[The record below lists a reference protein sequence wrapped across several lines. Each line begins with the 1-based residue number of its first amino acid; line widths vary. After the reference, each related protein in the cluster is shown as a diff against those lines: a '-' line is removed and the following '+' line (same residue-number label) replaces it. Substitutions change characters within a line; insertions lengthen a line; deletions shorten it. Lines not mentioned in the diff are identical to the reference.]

1 MRSEARKETGE
12 SLLDH
17 MQVFARGDRET
28 VMAELIMPVNVV
40 LWRGGAVIPAA
51 ATPGE
56 ELDYLTHHRIFAC
69 LSGNC
74 GLQKITLET
83 ERVSEEEMMN
93 RQSHADERN
102 RPIAAGSEHFS
113 EYFETVIIGG
123 GQAGLSVGYHLK
135 RQGRPFV
142 ILDANERIGDAWRKR
157 WDSLRLFTPARYSG
171 LAGWRF
177 PAPAVSFPTKD
188 EMADYLESY
197 AARFDLPVRTGVK
210 VDGLFREGDRFV
222 VASGNRR
229 FEAEHVVV
237 ATGANQVPK
246 VPAFAD
252 DLRSTIVQPHSS
264 QYRHPS
270 QLQKGP
276 VLVVGAG
283 NSGAEIAFE
292 VSRTHPT
299 YLSGK
304 PSGQIPV
311 RHGPAAARFFFPV
324 IRFVGHHVLTLRTP
338 IGRKVQP
345 KFISHSAPLIRVK
358 LKDLDAAGV
367 EQVPRT
373 VGMEDGRPA
382 LEDGRVLDVSNVI
395 WCTGFRQEFPWIDLP
410 ISGEDGLPLHERGV
424 VVGEPSLYFVGLPFQ
439 YAATSDV
446 LPGVGRDAEY
456 TAKHIASR
464 EPNGRPPAHAPAGA
478 RRPEATDRVRTGGA
492 DARIVRGA

>member
-1 MRSEARKETGE
+1 MNTKS
-12 SLLDH
+12 D
-17 MQVFARGDRET
+17 
-28 VMAELIMPVNVV
+28 
-40 LWRGGAVIPAA
+40 
-51 ATPGE
+51 
-56 ELDYLTHHRIFAC
+56 
-69 LSGNC
+69 
-74 GLQKITLET
+74 LE
-83 ERVSEEEMMN
+83 
-93 RQSHADERN
+93 ERN
-102 RPIAAGSEHFS
+102 RPTTAGS

-135 RQGRPFV
+135 KQGRPFV

-157 WDSLRLFTPARYSG
+157 WDSLRLFTPARSSG

-177 PAPAVSFPTKD
+177 PAPAVSFPAKD

-210 VDGLFREGDRFV
+210 VDGLSREGDRYV

-229 FEAEHVVV
+229 FEADHVVV
-237 ATGANQVPK
+237 ATGANQLPK

-252 DLRSTIVQPHSS
+252 ELHPSIVQLHSS
-264 QYRHPS
+264 KYRNPS
-270 QLQKGP
+270 QLQEGA

-304 PSGQIPV
+304 PSGEQPV
-311 RHGPAAARFFFPV
+311 RHGPAMARFVFPV

-345 KFISHSAPLIRVK
+345 KFISHGAPLIRVK
-358 LKDLDAAGV
+358 LKDLAAAGV

-373 VGMEDGRPA
+373 VGVEGGRPA
-382 LEDGRVLDVSNVI
+382 LEDGGVLKVSNVI
-395 WCTGFRQEFPWIDLP
+395 WCTGFREEFRWIDLP
-410 ISGEDGLPLHERGV
+410 VFGEDGRPLHERGV
-424 VVGEPSLYFVGLPFQ
+424 VVGEPGLYFVGLVFQ
-439 YAATSDV
+439 YAAGSDV

-456 TAKHIASR
+456 IAKHIAAR
-464 EPNGRPPAHAPAGA
+464 EPNGGPMGHALAGA
-478 RRPEATDRVRTGGA
+478 RRPEALDRERTGVA
-492 DARIVRGA
+492 EQVLS